1 MIAYSVERAL
11 DAQRANARGIPATAA
26 ASFQT
31 GKGTNFLR
39 CDFIAGRWL
48 RTPTSKGEQPPEGF
62 TISADEEADQIE
74 RLCSAYERADLPG
87 RKLIRTF
94 AALSISR
101 AEGIPT
107 RRYTP

>member
-1 MIAYSVERAL
+1 MDLSVP
-11 DAQRANARGIPATAA
+11 DAAATTLAATEPKVIVQA

-31 GKGTNFLR
+31 GKGTNFIR

-48 RTPTSKGEQPPEGF
+48 RTPTSKGDQPPEGF
-62 TISADEEADQIE
+62 TISAEEEPDQIE

-94 AALSISR
+94 ADPP
-101 AEGIPT
+101 GHT
-107 RRYTP
+107 R